1 MDGENGKRKDKEKN
15 WSQQKL
21 RDIPAVKRTRSGI
34 DGTVLIYM
42 VTYLRKCHRVGY
54 ITGIT
59 RTSPVSTDIL
69 IF

>member
-21 RDIPAVKRTRSGI
+21 GDIPAVKRTRSGI

-42 VTYLRKCHRVGY
+42 VTYLRKCHRVG
-54 ITGIT
+54 
-59 RTSPVSTDIL
+59 
-69 IF
+69 